1 MDGGDAA
8 DTKTIWARVIYN
20 AIYKVYLPA
29 TLLPPHKQ
37 SIYFSPSNQLR
48 KYNTTLTIYKDLI
61 LNRDHALQHPR
72 NLPGRR
78 LRCLRAHH
86 RHRRP

>member
-1 MDGGDAA
+1 M
-8 DTKTIWARVIYN
+8 YN

-61 LNRDHALQHPR
+61 LKP
-72 NLPGRR
+72 
-78 LRCLRAHH
+78 
-86 RHRRP
+86 